1 VLWTKLRGYYAN
13 FSILG
18 SLGCY
23 LIWKA
28 TARKLSKILSLS
40 LSPLHASKTTDRL
53 NLFSSSLS
61 LSLSLY
67 LSFSSQLDNVE
78 SLNNFK
84 VCSTLFY
91 HVINNTSWRRKK
103 KNRKRR

>member
-1 VLWTKLRGYYAN
+1 MEGN
-13 FSILG
+13 
-18 SLGCY
+18 
-23 LIWKA
+23 
-28 TARKLSKILSLS
+28 SKKVKQDPLSLS
-40 LSPLHASKTTDRL
+40 LSPPRFENNRQIKP
-53 NLFSSSLS
+53 FFFLS